1 MKTYMLTAAGVIFLA
16 VLISFIIPEGK
27 LKKSVS
33 FILRLACIFVLVQPV
48 GKIFSF
54 NSGVS
59 ATAAEYDYEYFCS
72 VYSQNQSNLVT
83 AKVNEQFGTDLICV
97 VDIYYDGTQI
107 KENGVSVQGKLENG
121 VTIQDIAE
129 YLRELGYINI
139 TVNEQSD

>member
-48 GKIFSF
+48 GKIFNFKTSDSV
-54 NSGVS
+54 N
-59 ATAAEYDYEYFCS
+59 AEYDYEYFCA
-72 VYSQNQSNLVT
+72 VYSQNQSNLLT
-83 AKVNEQFGTDLICV
+83 KNVNEKFGQELVCIVEIC
-97 VDIYYDGTQI
+97 YDGTQI
-107 KENGVSVQGKLENG
+107 KESGVVVQGKLEKS
-121 VTIQDIAE
+121 VTIEDITE

-139 TVNEQSD
+139 SVNEQSG